1 MAKPDMTSSHFS
13 SFTDGYSR
21 RGFSGQSN
29 RRSNDEGSET
39 IEYDVAVVGCGPTG
53 ATLANLLVRSG
64 VKVLVLDKEPQIYP
78 LPRAVHFDDETMRIF
93 QCVGIAEALLTKSR
107 VMPGMRFVDELG
119 NLLLDWPRSTAIGR
133 HGWHGGYR
141 LHQPAL
147 EALLRGVLVDN
158 PLCTLVL
165 EAELVAVTEHRS
177 GLSITYCEP
186 LNNEINPV
194 GNSAQT
200 KQAVA
205 KFVVGCDGANST
217 VRKLINTN
225 MEDLGFKERWLVVD
239 VLLKQHMPEL
249 GDYTVQYCSA
259 SQPMTYCRNPGLR
272 RRWEMALPDDL
283 TDEQASLPTRIWP
296 LLSRW
301 INPENAEL
309 ERTAVY
315 TFRSEIA
322 QQWHKGRLFIAGDAA
337 HLTPPFMGQGMC
349 AGIRDASNLAWKLAH
364 CVKYGSDDALLASY
378 QQERAPHTRKYIE
391 TAISLGELIGTMDA
405 SKASAVSYS
414 KPTSAASS
422 ETTPNK
428 KIVSPEPRLGAA
440 ACFTHPHMNTEHTG
454 FLFSQPCLS
463 DGTRLD
469 DFCGYEAVLIV
480 CTRSLLGQGDIQENA
495 LTLLFA
501 DEHPVLAD
509 ELEKLGVQA
518 VLLRPD
524 RYILATAK
532 KGEDIASLANMLY
545 SETTAS

>member
-1 MAKPDMTSSHFS
+1 MAKPDMTSSHFN
-13 SFTDGYSR
+13 SFTNGYSS
-21 RGFSGQSN
+21 RGFRSQST
-29 RRSNDEGSET
+29 RRSDDDRNET

-64 VKVLVLDKEPQIYP
+64 VKVLVLDKEPRIYP

-93 QCVGIAEALLTKSR
+93 QCVGIAEALLKKSR
-107 VMPGMRFVDELG
+107 IMPGMRFVDEQG
-119 NLLLDWPRSTAIGR
+119 KLLLDWPRSTAVGR

-147 EALLRGVLVDN
+147 EALLRGGLVDN

-165 EAELVAVTEHRS
+165 AAELVDVTEHSS

-186 LNNEINPV
+186 LNKETNPV
-194 GNSAQT
+194 GNPTQN

-239 VLLKQHMPEL
+239 VLLKQDMPEL

-272 RRWEMALPDDL
+272 RRWEMALPDNI
-283 TDEQASLPTRIWP
+283 TDEQASQPARIWT

-301 INPENAEL
+301 INPENAKL

-322 QQWHKGRLFIAGDAA
+322 PQWHKGRLFIAGDAA

-364 CVKYGSDDALLASY
+364 CVKFGSDDALLASY
-378 QQERAPHTRKYIE
+378 QQERAPHAREYIE

-405 SKASAVSYS
+405 SKASAMSHS

-422 ETTPNK
+422 EQTTNK
-428 KIVSPEPRLGAA
+428 KIASPEPRLGAA
-440 ACFTHPHMNTEHTG
+440 ACFSHPHMNSEHTG
-454 FLFSQPCLS
+454 FLFSQPCLL

-480 CTRSLLGQGDIQENA
+480 CARTLLGQGDLQDNA

-501 DEHPVLAD
+501 EEHPLLAD
-509 ELEKLGVQA
+509 ELEKLGVLA

-532 KGEDIASLANMLY
+532 KDEDIAGLANMLY
-545 SETTAS
+545 PKITAS